1 MIGARHSNRFVVG
14 LLVAAGFLVWMVGC
28 DSTGNVST
36 GQGQFTLKLTD
47 APADLDRAVV
57 TVDRVELV
65 TGDADEEEED
75 DDGDDDEEGII
86 TLMDTSRQ
94 INLLKLQDGV
104 TTTLA
109 DTTVPEGEYTQLRF
123 VLGDENYVVADGDR
137 QNLQVPS
144 GKQSGIKIILP
155 DVEVENDGDRL
166 SVTLDFDVEE
176 SFVRAGASGKYLFKP
191 TVKVKSVSVNGES
204 IETVEVEGAV
214 SGASGESVSV
224 DSIGFSVT
232 DQTEF
237 DGDDGATSV
246 ADLQSGQ
253 AIEVE
258 GTRLDDGS
266 LRAREVDVEDDD
278 EVERSI
284 TAPVEA
290 LGDDSLTLL
299 GVPVEVTNGTEFED
313 DRRLEGLSPG
323 DRVEVNYEFRE
334 GSRIALEIEDE
345 DD

>member
-1 MIGARHSNRFVVG
+1 MIGARHSNRLLVG
-14 LLVAAGFLVWMVGC
+14 LLIAAGFLVWMVGC
-28 DSTGNVST
+28 DSTGSMST
-36 GQGQFTLKLTD
+36 GEGQFTLKLTD

-65 TGDADEEEED
+65 TEDAGEEEED
-75 DDGDDDEEGII
+75 DGDDEEEGII
-86 TLMDTSRQ
+86 TLMDASRQ
-94 INLLKLQDGV
+94 INLLELQDGV

-123 VLGDENYVVADGDR
+123 VLGNENYVVVDGDR

-214 SGASGESVSV
+214 SGASSGSVSV
-224 DSIGFSVT
+224 DSIDFSVT
-232 DQTEF
+232 NQTEF
-237 DGDDGATSV
+237 DGDAGATSI
-246 ADLQSGQ
+246 ADLQASQ
-253 AIEVE
+253 AVEVE
-258 GTRLDDGS
+258 GTRLDGGS
-266 LRAREVDVEDDD
+266 LRAREVDAEDDD
-278 EVERSI
+278 EVERAI

-290 LGDDSLTLL
+290 LGDNSLMLL
-299 GVPVEVTNGTEFED
+299 GVTVEVTDDTEFDD
-313 DRRLEGLSPG
+313 DRRLTGLSLG
-323 DRVEVNYEFRE
+323 DRVEVAYEFRD
-334 GSRIALEIEDE
+334 GSRVALEVEDE

>member
-1 MIGARHSNRFVVG
+1 MSIRSATRLATG
-14 LLVAAGFLVWMVGC
+14 LLVAAGLLLGAGC
-28 DSTGNVST
+28 DSTGNMLT
-36 GQGQFTLKLTD
+36 AQGQFTLKITD
-47 APADLDRAVV
+47 APADLDQAVV

-65 TGDADEEEED
+65 SEDADEDEEEN
-75 DDGDDDEEGII
+75 GDDDEEGIT
-86 TLMDTSRQ
+86 TLMDASRQ
-94 INLLKLQDGV
+94 INLLELQDGV

-123 VLGDENYVVADGDR
+123 VLGDENYVVANGER
-137 QNLQVPS
+137 QSLQVPS

-155 DVEVENDGDRL
+155 DVEVEDDGDRL
-166 SVTLDFDVEE
+166 AVTLDFDVDE

-191 TVKVKSVSVNGES
+191 TVKVKRASVNGES

-214 SGASGESVSV
+214 SEASSNSVSV
-224 DSIGFSVT
+224 DNIPFSVT

-237 DGDDGATSV
+237 DSDDGATRV

-299 GVPVEVTNGTEFED
+299 GVPVEVTDDTEFED
-313 DRRLEGLSPG
+313 DRRLEELDPG
-323 DRVEVNYEFRE
+323 DRVEVGYEFRE
-334 GSRIALEIEDE
+334 GSRIALEIEHE